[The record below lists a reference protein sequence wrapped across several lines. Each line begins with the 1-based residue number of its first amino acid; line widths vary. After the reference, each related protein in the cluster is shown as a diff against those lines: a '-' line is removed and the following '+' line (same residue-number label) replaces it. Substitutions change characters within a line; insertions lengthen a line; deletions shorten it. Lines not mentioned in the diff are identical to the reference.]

1 MLFGKNKNMTDAPKQ
16 NPSTDFAS
24 LTDQQKE
31 LRRLH
36 ILLDLSKELNSV
48 IDSESMLKQVVDD
61 AIEITG
67 AERGFVML
75 LEKPIQLDHRL
86 YNPVITPVPRP
97 KPKMEFRVARSATK
111 KDLAHENFRISMT
124 VANRVAETG
133 MPVWIR
139 DVQAEKPLRT
149 SDSVTNLDLRSIL
162 CAPLRKEQEVTGII
176 YVDSRFVMR
185 AFTQEDLLIF
195 EAIAE
200 LASRAIAK
208 SQLYEQA
215 LEKERIER
223 ENQELRALDRK
234 KSDFINML
242 AHEFRTP
249 LTVIQGYSERLK
261 AGKVKD
267 LDQILSHTSIIH
279 EEAKRLSRL
288 VDELL
293 DLSRIKSGKQQ
304 IQRADGDLIA
314 IIEKAAETL
323 KPRAESKQQ
332 QLRIVFGKK
341 SIVIAID
348 ADKIYQVM
356 LNLIDNAVKYTPP
369 QGIIQVLADEIPTM
383 EVQDDVFVAGFA
395 QVSVSD
401 TGAGIPSEDKE
412 RIFDEFYRTDSAHKT
427 KETGTGLGLSIC
439 RGIVQ
444 AHGGRIWVESQ
455 VGKGSKFVFTLPNYQ
470 PISRLS
476 EFKRE

>member
-1 MLFGKNKNMTDAPKQ
+1 
-16 NPSTDFAS
+16 
-24 LTDQQKE
+24 
-31 LRRLH
+31 
-36 ILLDLSKELNSV
+36 
-48 IDSESMLKQVVDD
+48 
-61 AIEITG
+61 
-67 AERGFVML
+67 
-75 LEKPIQLDHRL
+75 
-86 YNPVITPVPRP
+86 
-97 KPKMEFRVARSATK
+97 
-111 KDLAHENFRISMT
+111 
-124 VANRVAETG
+124 
-133 MPVWIR
+133 
-139 DVQAEKPLRT
+139 
-149 SDSVTNLDLRSIL
+149 
-162 CAPLRKEQEVTGII
+162 
-176 YVDSRFVMR
+176 
-185 AFTQEDLLIF
+185 
-195 EAIAE
+195 
-200 LASRAIAK
+200 
-208 SQLYEQA
+208 
-215 LEKERIER
+215 
-223 ENQELRALDRK
+223 
-234 KSDFINML
+234 
-242 AHEFRTP
+242 
-249 LTVIQGYSERLK
+249 
-261 AGKVKD
+261 
-267 LDQILSHTSIIH
+267 
-279 EEAKRLSRL
+279 
-288 VDELL
+288 DELL